1 MSRSG
6 VPPQTTPFARLAAA
20 HAVSAAGDAFL
31 TAALAGSL
39 FFTASVS
46 EARGKTILY
55 LCFTMAPFALIAPVI
70 GPFLDRSRGGRKL
83 MVFVTC
89 VGRAFFCILMALH
102 VDNFLLFPEA
112 FSALVLQKAY
122 SIAKS
127 ALVPSVVDDPDEL
140 VRANSRLALIAVVG
154 STVGILPAAAILK
167 LTSARWVLRFGSVI
181 YLLGALTA
189 LQIPRAKAV
198 APAETPDE
206 KAELHSPTIILASS
220 AMGVLRGAMGFLT
233 FLLAFTLKAGGEPAW
248 FFGLVLG
255 ASGLGGFL
263 GAVTA
268 PTLRKRIK
276 EEAILV
282 GALLVPSVLAL
293 LCARSAGRPAVLLVA
308 LVVAMGAASGSSP
321 STAWSG
327 ATRPMPLAAGPS
339 PASRPASSSCGSWA
353 PCSRWSVGSATGRAS
368 SSSRSAWASVA
379 SRTSA
384 ACARPPSGARPSGGR
399 CPRGARR
406 SHPQPS
412 RRRRRHRRGRGSR
425 AASRRSCAAACGGPC
440 RATDR
445 SDDGIVGW
453 SGGRQPVISRR
464 ASQRPGASSSF
475 GVGSRSMRAHTPC
488 RASAPARSTTP
499 WQNAAPRS

>member
-89 VGRAFFCILMALH
+89 IGRAFFCVLMALH

-112 FSALVLQKAY
+112 FSALVMQKAY

-127 ALVPSVVDDPDEL
+127 ALVPSVVDDPNEL

-154 STVGILPAAAILK
+154 STVGIIPAAAILK
-167 LTSARWVLRFGSVI
+167 LTDASWVLRFGSII

-198 APAETPDE
+198 APDETPLE
-206 KAELHSPTIILASS
+206 KAELHAPAIILASS

-233 FLLAFTLKAGGEPAW
+233 FLLAFTLKAGGQPAW

-255 ASGLGGFL
+255 ASGAGGFL

-268 PTLRKRIK
+268 PTLRRRIK

-282 GALLVPSVLAL
+282 GALLVPAVVAL
-293 LCARSAGRPAVLLVA
+293 VCARSAGRPAVLFVA
-308 LVVAMGAASGSSP
+308 LIVAMGAASGKLAFDSLVQRDAPDAARGRTFARFETRFQLVWVMGALLAVVGHFGDRTGFLLLTLGLGFGGLSYLGGVRSAAQRGTPGRRALPPGRPSADSP
-321 STAWSG
+321 S
-327 ATRPMPLAAGPS
+327 AGTES
-339 PASRPASSSCGSWA
+339 PASSTRPRQSSGVPA
-353 PCSRWSVGSATGRAS
+353 ELRR
-368 SSSRSAWASVA
+368 RL
-379 SRTSA
+379 
-384 ACARPPSGARPSGGR
+384 
-399 CPRGARR
+399 RR
-406 SHPQPS
+406 SLP
-412 RRRRRHRRGRGSR
+412 G
-425 AASRRSCAAACGGPC
+425 
-440 RATDR
+440 
-445 SDDGIVGW
+445 
-453 SGGRQPVISRR
+453 
-464 ASQRPGASSSF
+464 QRPE
-475 GVGSRSMRAHTPC
+475 
-488 RASAPARSTTP
+488 
-499 WQNAAPRS
+499 